1 MSFFSFNNRA
11 SSNCFDR
18 LGISPDS
25 TEEEIKKAYRRL
37 AIQTHPDKV
46 PQDQVEQ
53 ATIAFRELHEAYQE
67 CLSKCGNKNSHF
79 DSTASSCSRNQP
91 SRRSSSRRSQQH
103 GKDGGAYYSHR
114 RNHNKRNKRHNQ
126 RRRSAYSNDQKSDE
140 DIKKTFNDVCEEID
154 REIDKRLNA
163 DWLKCLEEVQAA
175 WPDKDECW
183 KVVDRSLLR
192 TNIPKLAREMKPL
205 NPLLANFLVEK
216 KSQWDRDFDR
226 RSKQQIRDN
235 LECVERLW
243 RDNRKGLKKWVQSS
257 DLFCWD
263 WEDTIKLI
271 SDQQIAD
278 TIKKWR
284 KEFMDLRDEM
294 RSKDKKEAAEK
305 IVKVFPDRQMIKK
318 ILNKFLSWRRREIYD
333 LLPEHIRTEL
343 VIYQDDNQ
351 VAIDDSKSVGFPI
364 ISY

>member
-46 PQDQVEQ
+46 PPDQVEQ

-79 DSTASSCSRNQP
+79 DSNSSSRSRNQP
-91 SRRSSSRRSQQH
+91 SRRSSSRRSQHH

-114 RNHNKRNKRHNQ
+114 HNHNKRNKRHSQ

-154 REIDKRLNA
+154 RELNEHLDA
-163 DWLKCLEEVQAA
+163 TWLKCLEEVQAA
-175 WPDKDECW
+175 WPNKEECW
-183 KVVDRSLLR
+183 KVVDRSLLKM
-192 TNIPKLAREMKPL
+192 TIPKLATEIKPL
-205 NPLLANFLVEK
+205 NPLLANFLMEK
-216 KSQWDRDFDR
+216 ISQWNRDFSR
-226 RSKQQIRDN
+226 RRKQEIRDN
-235 LECVERLW
+235 LERVERLW

-257 DLFCWD
+257 NLVIWD

-284 KEFMDLRDEM
+284 KEFMALSKEM
-294 RSKDKKEAAEK
+294 SLKQMKEAAEK
-305 IVKVFPDRQMIKK
+305 IVKVFPDRPMIKK
-318 ILNKFLSWRRREIYD
+318 ILNPFFVWQRREIYD
-333 LLPEHIRTEL
+333 LLPEHIRTDL
-343 VIYQDDNQ
+343 VLYQHDNQ

-364 ISY
+364 IS